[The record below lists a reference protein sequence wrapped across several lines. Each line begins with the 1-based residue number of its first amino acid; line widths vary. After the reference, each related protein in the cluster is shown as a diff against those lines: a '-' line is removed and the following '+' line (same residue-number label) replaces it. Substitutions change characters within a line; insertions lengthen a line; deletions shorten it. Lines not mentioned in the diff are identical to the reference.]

1 MLRSNGNIGGPV
13 AEPKREGKVGTPG
26 GSFKPARLEDFRE
39 ERLEEA
45 VRYSLPLSDETGERT
60 HELLILGAE
69 DQIRESLGES
79 EFEVTIRPDVSEEDW
94 ASEASRQFA
103 SADQVVPRE
112 AFDHPKSWLKDPPPR
127 PTADNCVVIA
137 VRQERPGGTGLS
149 LAVRNLSLS
158 PPRFSLF
165 VPAVG
170 PNGAAWFDAQVQPI
184 SGDPDIF
191 LFGGVG
197 VGRFSSTAPDGIWD
211 RVWCYNY
218 PRPPTW
224 FSFFGFFPAVEI
236 RPFTACATLF
246 TASWWCLPF

>member
-1 MLRSNGNIGGPV
+1 MS
-13 AEPKREGKVGTPG
+13 
-26 GSFKPARLEDFRE
+26 ARLDDFRE

-45 VRYSLPLSDETGERT
+45 VRFLLALSDETGEQT

-79 EFEVTIRPDVSEEDW
+79 EFEVTIRPGVSEEAW
-94 ASEASRQFA
+94 ASEAAGQLA
-103 SADQVVPRE
+103 GTDQVVPRE
-112 AFDHPKSWLKDPPPR
+112 AFDHPRSWLKDPLPR
-127 PTADNCVVIA
+127 RTADDCVVIA
-137 VRQERPGGTGLS
+137 IRQVRRGGTGLS
-149 LAVRNLSLS
+149 AAVRNLSLS

-184 SGDPDIF
+184 TGDPDLL

-197 VGRFSSTAPDGIWD
+197 VGRFRSTFPDGIPD
-211 RVWCYNY
+211 RVYCYNY

-236 RPFTACATLF
+236 HPFTACNTIF